1 MLGGKQV
8 SGTREHVTV
17 ELNNDSGSFSTS
29 MSAWVLPTITGP
41 VDVVDWNQR
50 KTEWQ
55 HLRDVDFP
63 DVLGPCI
70 DMLIGVNS
78 PECHTS
84 LEERHGTT
92 SEPVARQTPLGWT
105 CYGPLN
111 ASSACDTTML
121 VMNESESL
129 DSIVKKFWASESAV
143 QHAASETPSVDDC
156 RAEDIVNRGKSFEDG
171 RFVFNIPWNQP
182 DERPHVR
189 SNREQAAR
197 RLVSLERSLRQKPS
211 VAEEYRRVMLAHEA
225 KGYIRPVSDASA
237 ESDVDQW
244 YLPHFPVVREDKTT
258 TKVRVV
264 YDAAARWDGTS
275 LNDQMF
281 SGPALQSNI
290 VDVLLSFSLEPIA
303 LVGDISEMFLQVRLK
318 EEDKQYHRL
327 LWRAAPDEPV
337 KTYEF
342 NRVVF
347 GVRAS
352 PYLAGKAIKETAT
365 MFGSDYSDATVKL
378 VNNSFYVDDLTGS
391 LPDVKAAISARQGVQ
406 EILARSGFHMRKWM
420 SNSEAVVATIPPSDR
435 ASVSALNLG
444 DHTHCTLPTVRTLGI
459 SWTAAEDAFTFR
471 YGAKLPTVFT
481 KRSVL
486 SGFSTIFDP
495 RGQNVPFTV
504 HAKVLFQDAWLC
516 NIGWDDPLPLSQ
528 QLCWKRW
535 FNDLP
540 ELAEIRIP
548 RSFKDSTLSAA
559 DAKLTVHTFT
569 EQQMQS

>member
-1 MLGGKQV
+1 
-8 SGTREHVTV
+8 
-17 ELNNDSGSFSTS
+17 
-29 MSAWVLPTITGP
+29 
-41 VDVVDWNQR
+41 
-50 KTEWQ
+50 
-55 HLRDVDFP
+55 
-63 DVLGPCI
+63 
-70 DMLIGVNS
+70 
-78 PECHTS
+78 
-84 LEERHGTT
+84 
-92 SEPVARQTPLGWT
+92 
-105 CYGPLN
+105 
-111 ASSACDTTML
+111 
-121 VMNESESL
+121 
-129 DSIVKKFWASESAV
+129 
-143 QHAASETPSVDDC
+143 
-156 RAEDIVNRGKSFEDG
+156 
-171 RFVFNIPWNQP
+171 
-182 DERPHVR
+182 
-189 SNREQAAR
+189 
-197 RLVSLERSLRQKPS
+197 
-211 VAEEYRRVMLAHEA
+211 
-225 KGYIRPVSDASA
+225 
-237 ESDVDQW
+237 
-244 YLPHFPVVREDKTT
+244 
-258 TKVRVV
+258 
-264 YDAAARWDGTS
+264 
-275 LNDQMF
+275 MF

-342 NRVVF
+342 NHVVF

-378 VNNSFYVDDLTGS
+378 VNDSFYVDDLTGS
-391 LPDVKAAISARQGVQ
+391 LPDVEAAISARQGVQ

-420 SNSEAVVATIPPSDR
+420 SNSEAVVATIPPSDC

-444 DHTHCTLPTVRTLGI
+444 DHTHCTLPTVKTLGI

-495 RGQNVPFTV
+495 RGQIVPFTV
-504 HAKVLFQDAWLC
+504 RAKVLFQDAWLC

-569 EQQMQS
+569 DASDRALAAVSYVRAEYPNGAIRVSLGLAKAKPATVRRQTIPLLELQGAVIGVNLSERMESALSILMSDHHFWTDSKNVLGWLQSHSRQYKVEIGNRVSKIQSVTFPEQWRHVPGRINPADKGTRGMKASELTVDDTW